1 MALGISCIVSMLFVI
16 YLELRN
22 ITHELHEI
30 AKHTSKEYKT

>member
-1 MALGISCIVSMLFVI
+1 MALAMSCVVPLLFLI

-30 AKHTSKEYKT
+30 AEHTSKEYKT